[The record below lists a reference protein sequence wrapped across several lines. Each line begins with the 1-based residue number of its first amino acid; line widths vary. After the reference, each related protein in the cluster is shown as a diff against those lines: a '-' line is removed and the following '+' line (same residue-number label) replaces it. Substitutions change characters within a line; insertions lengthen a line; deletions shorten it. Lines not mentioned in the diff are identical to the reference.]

1 MTNFKFDAWPTE
13 FRSINQYFGANP
25 QNYSQFG
32 LPGHEGL
39 DIQAPDGTKVFA
51 VAPGTVSAV
60 RLEPTGH
67 NYGIHVRID
76 HIEKYQ
82 TTYAH
87 LRQCFVRVGQPVT
100 AGMVLGLADN
110 TGNSFGSHLHLTLK
124 KLDAT
129 YLNWPANIT
138 DPTPFILPLLD
149 WQPPAGPYVEGW
161 AYLPGLTLGNGLAQA
176 NAGGINLRS
185 DPSINGPKLALVPA
199 GTLMIVTGAA
209 RGQYLPVKVA
219 RAAVGLPDPTPP
231 APPAPPPPPTI
242 ATVDGW
248 GFATYL
254 TPSGGQA
261 VVGQVG
267 INLRTQPVRTA
278 PNIGL
283 VRGGSTVTLL
293 GPQQGEYVPV
303 RVRQADFQGP
313 VSLPAPTPAP
323 PPAPAPAPAPSPSAP
338 PAGMVSGWA
347 FTQNVAITGRVGVIG
362 ALGIN
367 LRAAADTGAAKVGLV
382 KEGAQVQV
390 IGPAR
395 NIYTPIWA
403 RREDVLDLAS
413 PLPPVAPADPFPA
426 GSAPPPPAPP
436 IPDTTPGWVFT
447 AQATLQG
454 ETAIAGQYGL
464 NLRETPRRD
473 SKVLGFVPAA
483 TRLIVTGPAQGEYTP
498 VRVDDRILQPPFDPN
513 APLVTTTTTPTTTPT
528 PATPPVTP
536 SPAGNAEPS
545 PLGHCRI
552 GLHASAD
559 PGITPA
565 EIAEFAALR
574 PGIIKVLSFHG
585 EAEIKRLA
593 ADHPSASWVVRTFL
607 DFGGRT
613 IGPDQFLN
621 DTLPDTRR
629 ALAALA
635 GRDVVVELHNE
646 PNIIQEGLGSTWSDG
661 AAFATWW
668 LDLVAK
674 YRQALPGVRFI
685 YPGLSPGST
694 VSNLKQDHIQFL
706 EASRR
711 AVDAADGLGVHL
723 YWSAVYPLKNALGV
737 LDDFIARFR
746 FKPIWITEASNNKAG
761 TPVAQKA
768 QQYLQLWQELQRRAT
783 VQGVTFFVASA
794 SDKTFAEEV
803 WVGRGLGALVGR
815 R

>member
-1 MTNFKFDAWPTE
+1 MTDFKFTAWPTE
-13 FRSINQYFGANP
+13 FRTINQYFGANP

-39 DIQAPDGTKVFA
+39 DIQAPDGSRVFA
-51 VAPGTVSAV
+51 VAPGTVSSV
-60 RLEPTGH
+60 RTDPNGH
-67 NYGIHVRID
+67 NYGIHVRVD

-87 LRQCFVRVGQPVT
+87 LRQCMVSVGQPVT
-100 AGMVLGLADN
+100 AGMLLGLADN

-124 KLDAT
+124 KLDAN
-129 YLNWPANIT
+129 YLNWPSNIT

-149 WQPPAGPYVEGW
+149 WQAPAGPYVAGW
-161 AYLPGLTLGNGLAQA
+161 AYVPGLTLGNGLAQA

-185 DPSINGPKLALVPA
+185 DPSINGPKVALVPA
-199 GTLMIVTGAA
+199 GTIMIVSGDL

-219 RAAVGLPDPTPP
+219 RAAVGLPDTAPPPT
-231 APPAPPPPPTI
+231 PAPPPAPTV

-254 TPSGGQA
+254 TPSGPQA

-267 INLRTQPVRTA
+267 INLRTLPQRTA

-293 GPQQGEYVPV
+293 GPQQGEYRPV
-303 RVRQADFQGP
+303 RVRQGDFQGP
-313 VSLPAPTPAP
+313 VSLPT
-323 PPAPAPAPAPSPSAP
+323 PAPAPTTPVPTTPAPATPAPTTPPS
-338 PAGMVSGWA
+338 GMVPGWA
-347 FTQNVAITGRVGVIG
+347 LTTNVKVTGRAGVIG

-367 LRAAADTGAAKVGLV
+367 LRAAADSNAAKVGLV
-382 KEGAQVQV
+382 KEAAQVQ
-390 IGPAR
+390 ITGPAR
-395 NIYTPIWA
+395 GAYTPIWA
-403 RREDVLDLAS
+403 RPEDLLDLAR
-413 PLPPVAPADPFPA
+413 PLPVVAPPDPFPA
-426 GSAPPPPAPP
+426 GTPPPPPAPP

-447 AQATLQG
+447 TQATVTG
-454 ETAIAGQYGL
+454 DAAVAGQYGL
-464 NLRETPRRD
+464 NLRADPRRD
-473 SKVLGFVPAA
+473 GKLLGFVPAA
-483 TRLIVTGPAQGEYTP
+483 VKLIVTGPAQGEYTP
-498 VRVDDRILQPPFDPN
+498 VRVDDRQLQPPFDPN
-513 APLVTTTTTPTTTPT
+513 APPPATTASAAT
-528 PATPPVTP
+528 PAATASASAAT
-536 SPAGNAEPS
+536 NADPQ

-559 PGITPA
+559 PNITAA

-585 EAEIKRLA
+585 EAEIRRLA
-593 ADHPSASWVVRTFL
+593 ADHPTASWIVRAFL
-607 DFGGRT
+607 DFGGRS
-613 IGPDQFLN
+613 IGPDQFVN
-621 DTLPDTRR
+621 DTLPDVRR
-629 ALAALA
+629 SLGALA

-646 PNIIQEGLGSTWSDG
+646 PNIIQEGLGKSWSDG
-661 AAFATWW
+661 ASFAAWW
-668 LDLVAK
+668 LDLLGK

-737 LDDFIARFR
+737 LDDFVARFR

-761 TPVAQKA
+761 TPVPQKA

-794 SDKTFAEEV
+794 SDQTFAEEV
-803 WVGRGLGALVGR
+803 WVGRGIGALVGR

>member
-1 MTNFKFDAWPTE
+1 MTTFKFEAWPTE
-13 FRSINQYFGANP
+13 FRAINQYFGVNP
-25 QNYSQFG
+25 QNYAQFG

-39 DIQAPDGTKVFA
+39 DIQAPDGSKVFA
-51 VAPGTVSAV
+51 VAPGRVSMV

-67 NYGIHVRID
+67 NYGIHVRVD
-76 HIEKYQ
+76 HIEQYQ

-87 LRQCFVRVGQPVT
+87 LRQCFVSVGQNVT

-124 KLDAT
+124 KLDQN
-129 YLNWPANIT
+129 YLNWPSHIT

-161 AYLPGLTLGNGLAQA
+161 AYVPGLTLGNGLAQA
-176 NAGGINLRS
+176 NAGGINLRA
-185 DPSINGPKLALVPA
+185 DASINGPKLALVPA
-199 GTLMIVTGAA
+199 GTIMIVTGAA

-219 RAAVGLPDPTPP
+219 RAAVGLPDPAPP
-231 APPAPPPPPTI
+231 APPAPPPAPTI

-248 GFATYL
+248 GFAAYL
-254 TPSGGQA
+254 TVSGAQA

-267 INLRTQPVRTA
+267 INLRAQPQRTA
-278 PNIGL
+278 ANIGL
-283 VRGGSTVTLL
+283 VRGGSTVSVL
-293 GPQQGEYVPV
+293 GAQQGEYRPV
-303 RVRQADFQGP
+303 RVRQVDFQGP
-313 VSLPAPTPAP
+313 VVLP
-323 PPAPAPAPAPSPSAP
+323 PPAPAPGPAPAPNAP
-338 PAGMVSGWA
+338 PAGMVAGWA
-347 FTQNVAITGRVGVIG
+347 FTQNLALTGRQAVVG

-367 LRAAADTGAAKVGLV
+367 LRASADTTALKVGLV

-390 IGPAR
+390 TGPAR
-395 NIYTPIWA
+395 NVYTPIWA
-403 RREDVLDLAS
+403 RREDILDLVN
-413 PLPPVAPADPFPA
+413 PLPPVAAPDPFPA
-426 GSAPPPPAPP
+426 GSPPLPPVP
-436 IPDTTPGWVFT
+436 IPDTTPGFVFT
-447 AQATLQG
+447 TQTTRDGDAAV
-454 ETAIAGQYGL
+454 AGQYGL

-473 SKVLGFVPAA
+473 GRVLGFVPGA
-483 TRLIVTGPAQGEYTP
+483 TRMIVTGPAQGEYTP
-498 VRVDDRILQPPFDPN
+498 VRVDDRLVQPPFDPN
-513 APLVTTTTTPTTTPT
+513 APPAAAPAATTTTTP
-528 PATPPVTP
+528 PAA
-536 SPAGNAEPS
+536 PAPAAANADPQ

-559 PGITPA
+559 PGISAA

-585 EAEIKRLA
+585 EAEIRRLA
-593 ADHPSASWVVRTFL
+593 ADHPTASWVVRAFL

-613 IGPDQFLN
+613 IGPDQFLT
-621 DTLPDTRR
+621 DTLPDVRR
-629 ALAALA
+629 ALGALA

-646 PNIIQEGLGSTWSDG
+646 PNIIQEGLGKSWTDG
-661 AAFATWW
+661 ASFAAWW
-668 LDLVAK
+668 LDLLAK

-685 YPGLSPGST
+685 YPGLSPGSS

-706 EASRR
+706 EAGRR
-711 AVDAADGLGVHL
+711 AVDAADGLGVHI
-723 YWSAVYPLKNALGV
+723 YWSAVYPMKTAIGV
-737 LDDFIARFR
+737 LDDFISRFR

-761 TPVAQKA
+761 TSVPQKA
-768 QQYLQLWQELQRRAT
+768 QQYLQFWQELQRRAT

>member
-1 MTNFKFDAWPTE
+1 MTNFKFEAWPTE
-13 FRSINQYFGANP
+13 FRTINQYFGVNP
-25 QNYSQFG
+25 QNYAQFG

-39 DIQAPDGTKVFA
+39 DIQAPDGSRVFA
-51 VAPGTVSAV
+51 VAPGKVSMV

-67 NYGIHVRID
+67 NYGIHVRVD
-76 HIEKYQ
+76 HVEQYQ

-87 LRQCFVRVGQPVT
+87 LRQCFVSVGQNVT

-124 KLDAT
+124 KLDEN
-129 YLNWPANIT
+129 YLNWPSHIT

-161 AYLPGLTLGNGLAQA
+161 AYTPGLTLGNGLAQA

-185 DPSINGPKLALVPA
+185 DASINGPKIALVPA
-199 GTLMIVTGAA
+199 GTIMIVTGAA

-231 APPAPPPPPTI
+231 APPAPAPAPTI

-254 TPSGGQA
+254 TVSGPQA

-267 INLRTQPVRTA
+267 INLRAQPQRTA
-278 PNIGL
+278 ANIGL
-283 VRGGSTVTLL
+283 VRGGSTVSVL
-293 GPQQGEYVPV
+293 GAQQGEYVPV
-303 RVRQADFQGP
+303 RVRQVDFQGP
-313 VSLPAPTPAP
+313 VVLPPPAPSPAP
-323 PPAPAPAPAPSPSAP
+323 SPAPAPAPNAP
-338 PAGMVSGWA
+338 PAGMVAGWA
-347 FTQNVAITGRVGVIG
+347 FTQNLAITARQAVVG

-367 LRAAADTGAAKVGLV
+367 LRASADTTALKLGLV
-382 KEGAQVQV
+382 KEGAQVQLT
-390 IGPAR
+390 GPAR
-395 NIYTPIWA
+395 NVYTPIWA
-403 RREDVLDLAS
+403 RREDILDLVS
-413 PLPPVAPADPFPA
+413 PLPPVAAPDAFPA
-426 GSAPPPPAPP
+426 GSPPPPPPPAP
-436 IPDTTPGWVFT
+436 IPDTTPGFVFT
-447 AQATLQG
+447 TQTTRDG
-454 ETAIAGQYGL
+454 EAAVAGQYGL

-473 SKVLGFVPAA
+473 GRVLGFVPGA

-498 VRVDDRILQPPFDPN
+498 VRVDDRVLKPPFDPN
-513 APLVTTTTTPTTTPT
+513 APPPAAAPAAT
-528 PATPPVTP
+528 PAAAAA
-536 SPAGNAEPS
+536 PAASAPAAAANADPQ

-559 PGITPA
+559 PTISAA

-593 ADHPSASWVVRTFL
+593 ADHPTASWVVRAFL

-613 IGPDQFLN
+613 IGPDQFLT
-621 DTLPDTRR
+621 DTLPDVRR
-629 ALAALA
+629 ALGALA

-646 PNIIQEGLGSTWSDG
+646 PNIIQEGLGKSWTDG
-661 AAFATWW
+661 ASFSTWW
-668 LDLVAK
+668 LDLLAK

-685 YPGLSPGST
+685 YPGLSPGSS

-711 AVDAADGLGVHL
+711 AVDAADGLGVHI
-723 YWSAVYPLKNALGV
+723 YWSAVYPMKTAIGV
-737 LDDFIARFR
+737 LDDFVSRFR

-761 TPVAQKA
+761 TPVPQKA
-768 QQYLQLWQELQRRAT
+768 QQYLQFWQELQRRAT

-803 WVGRGLGALVGR
+803 WVGRGIGALVGR